1 MRCTLR
7 EHHRQQQQ
15 QQICSPNIDLSIIRC
30 ELCPTDCCVALA
42 FFFFGKYFAHA
53 AYTWHFFGVS
63 CALSFHTAAAADW
76 SSTNEKKKKKNTM
89 RILCAIFNFELSG
102 TRAIRQSF
110 PTYRSSHWKYRREQ
124 QKKNCL
130 YMWFSLFIFF
140 SLVIPL
146 LLHETKN
153 CFSHICGCGEQAGK
167 RRRNKKNNSVR
178 RFVSRSRM
186 VGIYHR
192 CTVPLK

>member
-42 FFFFGKYFAHA
+42 FFFFANISHTQRTRGIFSVYR
-53 AYTWHFFGVS
+53 V
-63 CALSFHTAAAADW
+63 LFHSIQQQQQTEAVQMK
-76 SSTNEKKKKKNTM
+76 KKKKKNTM

-110 PTYRSSHWKYRREQ
+110 PTYRSSH
-124 QKKNCL
+124 
-130 YMWFSLFIFF
+130 
-140 SLVIPL
+140 
-146 LLHETKN
+146 
-153 CFSHICGCGEQAGK
+153 
-167 RRRNKKNNSVR
+167 
-178 RFVSRSRM
+178 
-186 VGIYHR
+186 
-192 CTVPLK
+192 